1 MEITSLPATRPVE
14 AAAKTEDPAKIKQA
28 AQQFEALL
36 MGQILKEMSTAA
48 RSGSLGESDSS
59 TSSVLEMAQEQ
70 FAQALASRGGLGLTN
85 MVLRDLTPA
94 AAATETKIGKAG

>member
-1 MEITSLPATRPVE
+1 MEITSIAPAGGME
-14 AAAKTEDPAKIKQA
+14 AASKIEDPGKIKAA

-36 MGQILKEMSTAA
+36 MGQILKEMATAS
-48 RSGSLGESDSS
+48 RTGSLGEPDSS
-59 TSSVLEMAQEQ
+59 SSSVLEMAQEH

-94 AAATETKIGKAG
+94 AAKTTTIGKAD